1 MADYMAA
8 HIKIGGKL
16 QRSKLQEFL
25 NLIQDLSAE
34 DYWSSPANQEYLQEC
49 LGDKKPMVLYDDQA
63 RYGEFE
69 ELESFCMENHLTF
82 KRTSSPKYEYDG
94 QIRYFS
100 PDAGDQYIGA
110 TDDGEAYLK
119 LSELKDDQDKGL
131 TLQQVIEKV
140 EEYDG
145 KVPVFELI
153 QNPKAGRTN

>member
-25 NLIQDLSAE
+25 SLIQDLSAE
-34 DYWSSPANQEYLQEC
+34 DYWSSPADQEYMQEC
-49 LGDKKPMVLYDDQA
+49 LGDKKPIGLYDDEA
-63 RYGEFE
+63 RYGQFE
-69 ELESFCMENHLTF
+69 ELERFCVENNLTF
-82 KRTSSPKYEYDG
+82 RRQSSPKYEYDG

-110 TDDGEAYLK
+110 TDDGEAYLR
-119 LSELKDDQDKGL
+119 LSELKDYQDKGL
-131 TLQQVIEKV
+131 TLQEVIEKV

-153 QNPKAGRTN
+153 ENPKAGRTN

>member
-25 NLIQDLSAE
+25 SLIQDLSAE
-34 DYWSSPANQEYLQEC
+34 DYWSSPADQEYLQEC
-49 LGDKKPMVLYDDQA
+49 MDDKKPIGLYDDEA
-63 RYGEFE
+63 SYGQFE
-69 ELESFCMENHLTF
+69 ELERFCVENNLTF
-82 KRTSSPKYEYDG
+82 RRQSSPKYEYDG

-110 TDDGEAYLK
+110 TDDGEAYLR
-119 LSELKDDQDKGL
+119 LSELIDYQDKGL
-131 TLQQVIEKV
+131 TLQQVIEQV

-153 QNPKAGRTN
+153 EEPSER